1 MVATLFAQDAKDE
14 QSKMDQFAS
23 KTGVIVKFEDFN
35 LPNIP
40 LSYGAAEARIRKLTS
55 GGETKYFY
63 QISNEGKY
71 GTKTASIA
79 YEDLIE
85 VQKAL
90 TSLIAESAADAST
103 SSDYIENK
111 FVTDDGFKVGYYV
124 SDGKLTW
131 YMQLDKFGSNN
142 TIFIKEASSVKSA
155 LDQAKAKMDELK
167 Q

>member
-1 MVATLFAQDAKDE
+1 
-14 QSKMDQFAS
+14 MDQFAS

-90 TSLIAESAADAST
+90 TSLIAESATDAST

-131 YMQLDKFGSNN
+131 YMQLEKFGSNN